1 MADFDKPCIVWRR
14 STKSGGDNCV
24 EVATADGPVGVR
36 DSVDPSVVLTL
47 PPAAWS
53 AFMKRVCDKDFG
65 PRRV

>member
-1 MADFDKPCIVWRR
+1 MADFDKSCIVWRR
-14 STKSGGDNCV
+14 STKSGSDNCV
-24 EVATADGPVGVR
+24 EVATADGSVGVR

-53 AFMKRVCDKDFG
+53 AFMKRVRDKDFG